1 MPERP
6 FMQTC
11 TKGTE
16 ISWSH
21 YREECDGAVVA
32 QSFGRLHFEGVYV
45 NSAIIQSQ
53 LSNCLQDLIKR
64 LYKKCV

>member
-21 YREECDGAVVA
+21 YREECDGAVA
-32 QSFGRLHFEGVYV
+32 SRSFGRLHFEGVDV
-45 NSAIIQSQ
+45 SSAIIQSQ
-53 LSNCLQDLIKR
+53 LSN
-64 LYKKCV
+64 Y